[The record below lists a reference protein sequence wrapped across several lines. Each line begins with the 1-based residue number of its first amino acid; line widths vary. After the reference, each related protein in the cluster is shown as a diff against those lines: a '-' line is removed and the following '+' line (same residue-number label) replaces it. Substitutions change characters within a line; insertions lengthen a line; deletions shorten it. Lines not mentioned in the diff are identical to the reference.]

1 MISIA
6 LLGFLAGSVAAS
18 IILAGLILI
27 ILLASLKVVYQ
38 YQRGVVF
45 TLGRYTGTRK
55 PGLQII
61 VPILQRMQKVDI
73 RLFVNDVP
81 SQDTITLDNVTVRV
95 NAVLYYKV
103 FNAEMAVIKIQDVDF
118 AVSQLAQTT
127 MRNVV
132 GQVALDTLLS
142 QRDEI
147 SEKIREIVDKASDP
161 WGVKVTSV
169 DLKHI
174 ELPEDMKRVMAKAA
188 EAERIRRAVIIRS
201 EGDAL
206 AAKKVAMAAELISKQ
221 EGALHLRTLQ
231 AIGDM
236 ASDPSNIVHMVVPL
250 DIVSAYEGYA
260 KKPREGGP

>member
-1 MISIA
+1 MIHIA
-6 LLGFLAGSVAAS
+6 FLGIVTGAGFGWILVAVFVV
-18 IILAGLILI
+18 IVI
-27 ILLASLKVVYQ
+27 LASLKVIYQ

-45 TLGRYTGTRK
+45 TLGRYTGTRT
-55 PGLQII
+55 PGLRVII
-61 VPILQRMQKVDI
+61 PIIQRMQKVDI

-81 SQDTITLDNVTVRV
+81 SQDTITQDNVTVRV
-95 NAVLYYKV
+95 NAVLYYRIFK
-103 FNAEMAVIKIQDVDF
+103 AEDAVIKIQDVDF

-201 EGDAL
+201 EGDAQ

-221 EGALHLRTLQ
+221 DGALHMRTLQ
-231 AIGDM
+231 ALSDM
-236 ASDPSNIVHMVVPL
+236 ASDPSNIVHMIVPI
-250 DIVSAYEGYA
+250 DTVSAYEGY
-260 KKPREGGP
+260 KKPKEALP